1 MITLL
6 QGDVRDVLPTLPAN
20 SVHCCITSVP
30 YYGLRSYLPDGHED
44 KHREIG
50 LEATPDEW
58 LATLVEVF
66 REVRRVL
73 RPDGTCWVNCGD
85 SYNANQ
91 GSGFDTN
98 RNGGG
103 RKTLTA
109 SPKVF
114 SGLAPKQL
122 MLMPARLALALQ
134 ADGWWLRSDIIW
146 HKPNPMPESVTDR
159 PTSAHEHVFLLS
171 KQARYFYDAEAV
183 REPLQAST
191 LERGYTAAYMDGVEA
206 AKNANAPDDVRA
218 KANWR
223 QNAYVPVGRSLRN
236 VWTIATE
243 AYPGSHFATYPTAL
257 VERCIKAGTS
267 ARGCCAACGAPWARE
282 RGDAVPI
289 EGRGA
294 GNGFKR
300 EARLSYTD
308 GNGPRGDDTI
318 WTPKAY
324 PTTGW
329 APSCQCKTLR
339 CLSCAF
345 VLDTTHE
352 NRKASTKHRVSEL
365 RSDVQAVDQRSE
377 VLQPVVLRDG
387 KPDAAGSDLLA
398 VREGLS
404 PAHYAQPVL
413 FEALCSEM
421 DRKEPIHNKG
431 VDDHH
436 QRLQANSQARP
447 SEGERGWLRDGASV
461 GDGKVVGP
469 LPDGRGG
476 SSPQEREQERQ
487 SVGQSGVD
495 AEAPTRQR
503 QETAVLRDMPAL
515 PTDVPD
521 TRPCPHCGSRT
532 AWTTPNT
539 VPAVV
544 LDCFI
549 GSGTTALV
557 ADRLQRDAIG
567 IDLNTSYAEM
577 AVERCRNDAPLLTE
591 FDLPAAEPPE
601 DARMADLFTELE
613 ND

>member
-1 MITLL
+1 LVAR
-6 QGDVRDVLPTLPAN
+6 GRDGALIPSGYSTPN
-20 SVHCCITSVP
+20 EDRQ
-30 YYGLRSYLPDGHED
+30 YRSLCGKCGARRID
-44 KHREIG
+44 RQIG
-50 LEATPDEW
+50 LEATPEEW
-58 LATLVEVF
+58 LATLVGVF

-73 RPDGTCWVNCGD
+73 HPTGTVWCNVGD
-85 SYNANQ
+85 
-91 GSGFDTN
+91 
-98 RNGGG
+98 
-103 RKTLTA
+103 
-109 SPKVF
+109 VF
-114 SGLAPKQL
+114 RDKQL
-122 MLMPARLALALQ
+122 QMLPARLALALQ
-134 ADGWWLRSDIIW
+134 ADGWVLRQDIIW
-146 HKPNPMPESVTDR
+146 SKPNPLPESVTDR
-159 PTSAHEHVFLLS
+159 PTSAHEHVFLLA
-171 KQARYFYDAEAV
+171 KQARYFYDSAAVAEPA
-183 REPLQAST
+183 LQT
-191 LERGYTAAYMDGVEA
+191 GGNGQWGPRGDARRNPATRCDLPTEVKDYAT
-206 AKNANAPDDVRA
+206 
-218 KANWR
+218 
-223 QNAYVPVGRSLRN
+223 RSLRN
-236 VWTIATE
+236 VWSIATE
-243 AYPGSHFATYPTAL
+243 AFPDAHFATYPTAL